1 MAILDETRAN
11 ADSGSG
17 VLAAGSVW
25 GFRQNPLE
33 MPEKSRNQGGF
44 LAEKHRSEYTCSCFT
59 PPALRRSNGQIAVCI
74 AASAKSGRLRFHGVQ
89 LARLR
94 FFHKVSGRFMATI
107 SRADLKKLRKRRAR
121 LKKKKMS
128 CPFTSGGVFRPVYV
142 DYKDLKTLRTL
153 IDREG
158 RILPRRRTGTS
169 ALYQR
174 VVRKAILRA
183 RFIGLL
189 PFVAEE

>member
-1 MAILDETRAN
+1 MCC
-11 ADSGSG
+11 
-17 VLAAGSVW
+17 
-25 GFRQNPLE
+25 RQAFAELHCMSSFSPLE
-33 MPEKSRNQGGF
+33 HVFQSVGRPADLLGSLRLYGVP
-44 LAEKHRSEYTCSCFT
+44 ARSCVS
-59 PPALRRSNGQIAVCI
+59 Q
-74 AASAKSGRLRFHGVQ
+74 
-89 LARLR
+89 
-94 FFHKVSGRFMATI
+94 KVISRFMATI

-128 CPFTSGGVFRPVYV
+128 CMFSGSGEIPRPVYV
-142 DYKDLKTLRTL
+142 DYKDLKTLRNL

-158 RILPRRRTGTS
+158 RILPRRRTGTT

-174 VVRKAILRA
+174 AVRTAVLRA